1 MDFPKVDQRGTPER
15 SFLVISEE
23 FDAAWSAWSAWSS
36 SSNEFPGSFLMR
48 LNVIKS
54 MGCSRELTGRNW
66 KGNRKSCIVSTYICI
81 HKCKDQ
87 SAYFPESTIPR
98 NTLPL
103 LSLQVEPIWFAID
116 LEDAWLVLR
125 ECIPRYD
132 LKPRSLRLT
141 GCVSK
146 FYNLYKY
153 LTRVDN
159 PMTYPADVVI
169 ASGAYMVRQ
178 RSRRRLARPPWMHTT
193 F

>member
-1 MDFPKVDQRGTPER
+1 M
-15 SFLVISEE
+15 
-23 FDAAWSAWSAWSS
+23 
-36 SSNEFPGSFLMR
+36 
-48 LNVIKS
+48 IKS
-54 MGCSRELTGRNW
+54 LGCSRELTEKNGRAT
-66 KGNRKSCIVSTYICI
+66 GEAALST
-81 HKCKDQ
+81 HTH
-87 SAYFPESTIPR
+87 AYTRVKINQHTLPASTIPWHI
-98 NTLPL
+98 LSML
-103 LSLQVEPIWFAID
+103 LSRVEPIWFAID

-169 ASGAYMVRQ
+169 AN
-178 RSRRRLARPPWMHTT
+178 
-193 F
+193 

>member
-1 MDFPKVDQRGTPER
+1 M
-15 SFLVISEE
+15 
-23 FDAAWSAWSAWSS
+23 
-36 SSNEFPGSFLMR
+36 
-48 LNVIKS
+48 IKS
-54 MGCSRELTGRNW
+54 LGCSRELTEKTGRAT
-66 KGNRKSCIVSTYICI
+66 GEAALSTHTHVYTRVKINQ
-81 HKCKDQ
+81 HTLP
-87 SAYFPESTIPR
+87 ASTIPWHI
-98 NTLPL
+98 LSML
-103 LSLQVEPIWFAID
+103 LSRVEPIWFAID

-159 PMTYPADVVI
+159 PMTYPADVAI

-178 RSRRRLARPPWMHTT
+178 RSRRRLVRPPWMHTT

>member
-1 MDFPKVDQRGTPER
+1 MC
-15 SFLVISEE
+15 
-23 FDAAWSAWSAWSS
+23 
-36 SSNEFPGSFLMR
+36 
-48 LNVIKS
+48 NVIKS
-54 MGCSRELTGRNW
+54 MGCSRELTERNW
-66 KGNRKSCIVSTYICI
+66 KGNRRSCIVNTYTCI
-81 HKCKDQ
+81 HTCKDQ
-87 SAYFPESTIPR
+87 SAYFTGVDNSMAYPVDVVIASGAYMVR
-98 NTLPL
+98 HR
-103 LSLQVEPIWFAID
+103 SRRR
-116 LEDAWLVLR
+116 LVLR

-169 ASGAYMVRQ
+169 RSGAYMVRQ
-178 RSRRRLARPPWMHTT
+178 RSRRRLARSPQMHTT

>member
-1 MDFPKVDQRGTPER
+1 M
-15 SFLVISEE
+15 L
-23 FDAAWSAWSAWSS
+23 
-36 SSNEFPGSFLMR
+36 
-48 LNVIKS
+48 LNVINPWDVRASLLK
-54 MGCSRELTGRNW
+54 ETGMATGEVGLVN
-66 KGNRKSCIVSTYICI
+66 TYICI
-81 HKCKDQ
+81 HMCKVNQ
-87 SAYFPESTIPR
+87 HTLPASTIPWHV
-98 NTLPL
+98 LPI
-103 LSLQVEPIWFAID
+103 LSLRVEPIWFASD

-125 ECIPRYD
+125 DCIPRYD
-132 LKPRSLRLT
+132 LKPRSLRLA

-169 ASGAYMVRQ
+169 ASGAYVVRQ

>member
-1 MDFPKVDQRGTPER
+1 M
-15 SFLVISEE
+15 
-23 FDAAWSAWSAWSS
+23 
-36 SSNEFPGSFLMR
+36 
-48 LNVIKS
+48 IKS
-54 MGCSRELTGRNW
+54 LGCSRELTEKNGRAT
-66 KGNRKSCIVSTYICI
+66 GEAALSTHTHVYTRVKINQ
-81 HKCKDQ
+81 HTLP
-87 SAYFPESTIPR
+87 ASTIPWHI
-98 NTLPL
+98 LSML
-103 LSLQVEPIWFAID
+103 LLRVEPIWFAID

-169 ASGAYMVRQ
+169 RSGAYMVRQ
-178 RSRRRLARPPWMHTT
+178 RSRRRLARSPQMHTT